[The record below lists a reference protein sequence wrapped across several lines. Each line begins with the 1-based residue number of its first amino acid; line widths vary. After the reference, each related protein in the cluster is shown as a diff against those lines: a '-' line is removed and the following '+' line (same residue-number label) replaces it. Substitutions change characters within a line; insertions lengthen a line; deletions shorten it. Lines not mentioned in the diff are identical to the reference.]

1 MGRLYCAYA
10 DRRSG
15 DRSLSGRAAS
25 RSVAIV
31 LCDLAPSQRRE
42 VAQPLL
48 EVDNTAE
55 FANEPLFIARR
66 GEQLRGAAW
75 GQRQPGSVA
84 VFWPPQLVAGEEP
97 RTAFPLAEAVVR
109 ELDATAIDLI
119 QSLLPNPDPET
130 IGVLRHVGFRH
141 LADLLY
147 LTCESARFPV
157 TAPEPGN
164 IKFEEYDGTQRGR
177 LCRLIDRTYEGTLD
191 CTALHGVR
199 EIGDVVDGYR
209 ATGVFRPQNWF
220 FVRCGGQDVGV
231 LLLADHPQARH
242 WELMYMGL
250 VPEFRGRGWGRQI
263 TRYAQWLAPATWSEF
278 WSPSTPRTSRRSTL
292 TASTGFEIWERRAV
306 YLRFPANSP
315 A

>member
-1 MGRLYCAYA
+1 MPIDVLEIVRCPAGL
-10 DRRSG
+10 
-15 DRSLSGRAAS
+15 RAEAL
-25 RSVAIV
+25 AIV

-157 TAPEPGN
+157 AAPEPGN

-263 TRYAQWLAPATWSEF
+263 TRYAQWLGRGAQIERVLVAVDAANKPAVDTY
-278 WSPSTPRTSRRSTL
+278 R
-292 TASTGFEIWERRAV
+292 STGFEIWERRAV